1 VVISEDPFNDR
12 GFALIFNGASQDA
25 KVVSMITFILMLL
38 AVMVIARQ
46 LRKD

>member
-1 VVISEDPFNDR
+1 VNIPEDPFNDR
-12 GFALIFNGASQDA
+12 GVALIFNGSSQDA
-25 KVVSMITFILMLL
+25 KIVSMITFILMLL